1 MIKMRVLILII
12 LIKFA
17 NGTDSSIQ
25 FCSSIKDIY
34 KTFNEF
40 NIENCNL
47 QKIDWGDD
55 KKIIKT
61 LRAARNVIQSIED
74 EDLAGT
80 SELVKIDL
88 SRNQIK
94 EISCDAFKDQ
104 SKLTDLKLNFN
115 RLKRLT
121 PGIFDPLKNLERFE
135 ARENNLVIIED
146 ELFSNNIKLS
156 WIDFSSNQIIA
167 IHQNSMS
174 VLRSDV
180 FINIT
185 GNICDDSTNSGG
197 KLDKCF
203 DEYKSISK
211 EEIEKTCKNQQ
222 NVPKNIMWII
232 FASAIF
238 LLLVIILSICA
249 FYFLCYK
256 PKRTYDDVQPYDSM
270 SIRFFGERTQ
280 DGRDSAISNFSENI
294 VTNGENNDA
303 GSIEN
308 PPIYALINREP
319 NNVNN

>member
-1 MIKMRVLILII
+1 M
-12 LIKFA
+12 
-17 NGTDSSIQ
+17 
-25 FCSSIKDIY
+25 
-34 KTFNEF
+34 
-40 NIENCNL
+40 
-47 QKIDWGDD
+47 
-55 KKIIKT
+55 
-61 LRAARNVIQSIED
+61 IQSIED

-115 RLKRLT
+115 RLKKLT
-121 PGIFDPLKNLERFE
+121 SGIFDPLKNLERLE
-135 ARENNLVIIED
+135 VRENNLVIIED

-203 DEYKSISK
+203 DEYKSVSK
-211 EEIEKTCKNQQ
+211 EEIERTCKNQH
-222 NVPKNIMWII
+222 NNPKNIMKII
-232 FASAIF
+232 FVSVIAIL

-256 PKRTYDDVQPYDSM
+256 PKRIYEDVQPYDS
-270 SIRFFGERTQ
+270 
-280 DGRDSAISNFSENI
+280 
-294 VTNGENNDA
+294 
-303 GSIEN
+303 
-308 PPIYALINREP
+308 IN
-319 NNVNN
+319 VH